1 VHAHE
6 IFASAES
13 NQGLV
18 TLKKDTNNGE
28 FPVAAK
34 TKTVQPLFM
43 ATNRKVTKTE
53 LTEERS
59 NTLSF
64 FECKAD
70 CPLTKIDSWTK
81 LSGDE
86 FVKRLRTVAGSFPPT
101 PAQVAAEAG
110 KPVLADEDHP
120 LQQHLSLFVHGYNNS
135 WQDAVKRYAQI
146 KAELYDKRQLG
157 ALVLYTWPSNGT
169 SAGYLPDREDAR
181 SSGEQTADLFTAL
194 HDIVQKNELVAADT
208 GDPTK
213 RCKAKISIIAHSMG
227 NYVVQKG
234 LAVAARRL
242 NSPQLITL
250 IHQLAMVAADVDND
264 LFQRD
269 QSDSSDGSMMA
280 NLCYRIGALYTGL
293 DNVLGASAGLKHFG
307 KRRLGR
313 SGLADRNNV
322 YDNVFDADVSN
333 LIVQKNIHSAVFDSP
348 KAMDFLEGVLR
359 GYDRKHI
366 EKAA

>member
-1 VHAHE
+1 M
-6 IFASAES
+6 
-13 NQGLV
+13 
-18 TLKKDTNNGE
+18 
-28 FPVAAK
+28 AAK
-34 TKTVQPLFM
+34 KSTTYPLFM
-43 ATNRKVTKTE
+43 ATNRKVGKNG
-53 LTEERS
+53 LTEDRS
-59 NTLSF
+59 DKLSF
-64 FECKAD
+64 FECKD
-70 CPLTKIDSWTK
+70 NCPIEDMTSWTR
-81 LSGDE
+81 LEGDE
-86 FVKRLRTVAGSFPPT
+86 FVKRLRAVANTFAPT

-135 WQDAVKRYAQI
+135 WQDAVKRYGQI
-146 KAELYDKRQLG
+146 KSDLYDKRGLG
-157 ALVLYTWPSNGT
+157 ALVLYTWPSNGS

-181 SSGEQTADLFTAL
+181 ASGEQTADLFTAL
-194 HDIVQKNELVAADT
+194 HDIVLRNEVVAAET
-208 GDPTK
+208 GDPAK
-213 RCKAKISIIAHSMG
+213 RCRAKISIIAHSMG

-269 QSDSSDGSMMA
+269 QSDAADGSLMA

-313 SGLADRNNV
+313 SGLANRNEV
-322 YDNVFDADVSN
+322 YDNVFDEDVSD
-333 LIVQKNIHSAVFDSP
+333 LIIRKNIHSAVFDSP
-348 KAMDFLEGVLR
+348 KAMDLLEQVLR
-359 GYDRKHI
+359 GIDRKFLK
-366 EKAA
+366 KAA

>member
-1 VHAHE
+1 MA
-6 IFASAES
+6 ARMKSA
-13 NQGLV
+13 V
-18 TLKKDTNNGE
+18 
-28 FPVAAK
+28 
-34 TKTVQPLFM
+34 PLFM
-43 ATNRKVTKTE
+43 ATNRKVGKNG
-53 LTEERS
+53 LTEDRS
-59 NTLSF
+59 DKLTF
-64 FECKAD
+64 FECKD
-70 CPLTKIDSWTK
+70 NSPIDDMTSWNR
-81 LSGDE
+81 LEGE
-86 FVKRLRTVAGSFPPT
+86 AFVKRLRAIASTFPPT

-110 KPVLADEDHP
+110 KAVLADEDHP

-146 KAELYDKRQLG
+146 KADLYDKRGLG
-157 ALVLYTWPSNGT
+157 ALVLYTWPSNGS

-181 SSGEQTADLFTAL
+181 ASGEQTADLFTAL
-194 HDIVQKNELVAADT
+194 HDIVLKNEVIAADT
-208 GDPTK
+208 GDPAK
-213 RCKAKISIIAHSMG
+213 RCRAKISIIAHSMG

-264 LFQRD
+264 LFQKE

-322 YDNVFDADVSN
+322 YDNVFDEDVSD
-333 LIVQKNIHSAVFDSP
+333 LIIRKNIHSAVFDSP
-348 KAMDFLEGVLR
+348 KAMDLLEQVLR
-359 GYDRKHI
+359 GVDRKFV
-366 EKAA
+366 KKVA

>member
-1 VHAHE
+1 M
-6 IFASAES
+6 
-13 NQGLV
+13 
-18 TLKKDTNNGE
+18 
-28 FPVAAK
+28 AAK
-34 TKTVQPLFM
+34 TKTGYPLFLV
-43 ATNRKVTKTE
+43 TNRKVGKNG
-53 LTEERS
+53 LTEDRS
-59 NTLSF
+59 GTLSF
-64 FECKAD
+64 FECKDNSAVTD
-70 CPLTKIDSWTK
+70 ISSWSK
-81 LSGDE
+81 LESEE
-86 FVKRLRTVAGSFPPT
+86 FVKRLRAITNTFPPT
-101 PAQVAAEAG
+101 PAMVAAEAG

-146 KAELYDKRQLG
+146 KADLYDKRELG

-181 SSGEQTADLFTAL
+181 ASGEQTADLFTTL
-194 HDIVQKNELVAADT
+194 HDIVLKNEVLAADT
-208 GDPTK
+208 GDPAK
-213 RCKAKISIIAHSMG
+213 RCRAKISIIAHSMG

-250 IHQLAMVAADVDND
+250 IHQIAMVAADVDND
-264 LFQRD
+264 LFQKD
-269 QSDSSDGSMMA
+269 QPDSSDGSLMA

-322 YDNVFDADVSN
+322 YDNVFDEDVTE
-333 LIVQKNIHSAVFDSP
+333 LISKKNIHSAVFDSP
-348 KAMDFLEGVLR
+348 KAMDLLEQVLR
-359 GYDRKHI
+359 GIDRNFLK
-366 EKAA
+366 KVA

>member
-1 VHAHE
+1 M
-6 IFASAES
+6 
-13 NQGLV
+13 
-18 TLKKDTNNGE
+18 
-28 FPVAAK
+28 AAK
-34 TKTVQPLFM
+34 TTTAYPMFM
-43 ATNRKVTKTE
+43 ATNRKVGKNG
-53 LTEERS
+53 LTEDRS
-59 NTLSF
+59 DKLSF
-64 FECKAD
+64 FECKAN
-70 CPLTKIDSWTK
+70 CPVDDISSWTR
-81 LSGDE
+81 LEAED

-146 KAELYDKRQLG
+146 KTELYDKRGLG

-181 SSGEQTADLFTAL
+181 ASGEQTADLFTTL
-194 HDIVQKNELVAADT
+194 HDIVLKNELVAADT
-208 GDPTK
+208 GDPSK
-213 RCKAKISIIAHSMG
+213 RCRAKISIIAHSMG

-264 LFQRD
+264 LFQQGQPD
-269 QSDSSDGSMMA
+269 TQDGSLMA

-293 DNVLGASAGLKHFG
+293 GNVLGASAGLKHFG

-313 SGLADRNNV
+313 SGLADRDNV
-322 YDNVFDADVSN
+322 YDNVFDEDVSD
-333 LIVQKNIHSAVFDSP
+333 LIIRKNIHSAVFDSP
-348 KAMDFLEGVLR
+348 KAMDLLEQVLR
-359 GYDRKHI
+359 GIDRKFLK
-366 EKAA
+366 KAA

>member
-1 VHAHE
+1 MA
-6 IFASAES
+6 ARTKSA
-13 NQGLV
+13 V
-18 TLKKDTNNGE
+18 
-28 FPVAAK
+28 
-34 TKTVQPLFM
+34 PLFM
-43 ATNRKVTKTE
+43 ATNRKVGKNG
-53 LTEERS
+53 LTEDRS
-59 NTLSF
+59 DKLTF
-64 FECKAD
+64 FECKD
-70 CPLTKIDSWTK
+70 NSPIDDMTSWNR
-81 LSGDE
+81 LEGE
-86 FVKRLRTVAGSFPPT
+86 AFVKRLRAIARTFPPT

-110 KPVLADEDHP
+110 KAVLADEDHP

-146 KAELYDKRQLG
+146 KADLYDKRGLG
-157 ALVLYTWPSNGT
+157 ALVLYTWPSNGS

-181 SSGEQTADLFTAL
+181 ASGEQTADLFTAL
-194 HDIVQKNELVAADT
+194 HDIVLKNEVIAADT
-208 GDPTK
+208 GDPAK
-213 RCKAKISIIAHSMG
+213 RCRAKISIIAHSMG

-264 LFQRD
+264 LFQKE

-322 YDNVFDADVSN
+322 YDNVFDEDVSD
-333 LIVQKNIHSAVFDSP
+333 LIIRKNIHSAVFDSP
-348 KAMDFLEGVLR
+348 KAMDLLEQVLR
-359 GYDRKHI
+359 GVDRKFV
-366 EKAA
+366 KKVA